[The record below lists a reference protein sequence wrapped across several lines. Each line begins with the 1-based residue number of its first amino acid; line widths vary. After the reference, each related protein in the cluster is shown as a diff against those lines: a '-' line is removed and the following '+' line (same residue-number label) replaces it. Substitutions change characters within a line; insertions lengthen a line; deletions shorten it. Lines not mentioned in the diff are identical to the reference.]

1 MKRILIV
8 KILGMF
14 SICFAILSGIA
25 VCGSLD
31 AMAFFG
37 APVGRCTIQAIVFMG
52 LTYGFGKLGTALFE
66 I

>member
-25 VCGSLD
+25 VIGSVG
-31 AMAFFG
+31 AMEFG
-37 APVGRCTIQAIVFMG
+37 ASILRCTIQAIVFMG
-52 LTYGFGKLGTALFE
+52 LTYGFGKLGAALFE

>member
-25 VCGSLD
+25 VIGSVG
-31 AMAFFG
+31 AMEFG
-37 APVGRCTIQAIVFMG
+37 ASILRCTIQAIVFMG
-52 LTYGFGKLGTALFE
+52 LTYGFGKLGAALFD

>member
-25 VCGSLD
+25 MIGSVG
-31 AMAFFG
+31 AMEFG
-37 APVGRCTIQAIVFMG
+37 APILRCTIQAIVFMG
-52 LTYGFGKLGTALFE
+52 LTYGFGKLGAALFE